1 LIKNKILNSQFFK
14 GLGIVSISFVLLTKV
29 AIASDGTQAQI
40 KKIEADAYGFLMK
53 DDFAS
58 LNAMAGAFN
67 NSKERLPDGRW
78 KLTFVFS
85 NLTSGIGKH
94 DEAAWKARLELID
107 KWISKSPND
116 STPYIAKA
124 DALTRYAWDA
134 RGGGYADT
142 VEESDW
148 VVFKKRI
155 ADARTVLESAPQ
167 ISKNSPLWYD
177 AMQTVALAQAWTM
190 EQYGQLFQE
199 AVKREPTY
207 YFLYFN
213 AATYFL
219 PRWHGD
225 AKEIAR
231 FVEYA
236 VESSKAKEGQ
246 TLYAR
251 IYWSLLWA
259 LGDNTFSPG
268 NAQWPRMRQ
277 GFRDIVK
284 SYPDNWNINA
294 FAYYACMAN
303 DLETVAQIAPKIT
316 TMETGLWQSPS
327 RYTSCLDMARKFSK
341 PS

>member
-1 LIKNKILNSQFFK
+1 M
-14 GLGIVSISFVLLTKV
+14 
-29 AIASDGTQAQI
+29 
-40 KKIEADAYGFLMK
+40 EADAIGFLLIE
-53 DDFAS
+53 DFAS
-58 LNAMAGAFN
+58 LNAMAGALN

-85 NLTSGIGKH
+85 NLTSDIRKH
-94 DEAAWKARLELID
+94 DEHAWKSRLEQFD
-107 KWISKSPND
+107 RWISKTPND
-116 STPYIAKA
+116 ATPYIAKA
-124 DALTRYAWDA
+124 NALTSYAWDA
-134 RGGGYADT
+134 RGGGYANT
-142 VEESDW
+142 VKESDSLL
-148 VVFKKRI
+148 FKKRI
-155 ADARTVLESAPQ
+155 ADARTVLESVPQ
-167 ISKNSPLWYD
+167 ISKNSPMWYNS
-177 AMQTVALAQAWTM
+177 MQTVALAQGWTM
-190 EQYGQLFQE
+190 EEYGKLFQE
-199 AVKREPTY
+199 AVKKEPTY

-236 VESSKAKEGQ
+236 VESSKSKEGQ

-259 LGDNTFSPG
+259 LGDNTFGPE

-294 FAYYACMAN
+294 FVYYACMAK
-303 DLETVAQIAPKIT
+303 DFETVAQIAPKIT
-316 TMETGLWQSPS
+316 TMENGLWQSPV
-327 RYTSCLDMARKFSK
+327 RYTSCLDMAKKFSK